1 MTLRS
6 LAGWTRKISP
16 HLARVWLGSENDH
29 SKITFTCHGGKR
41 QVLALQVSAFP
52 IVNRLCMRFCMST

>member
-41 QVLALQVSAFP
+41 QVLAHIYF
-52 IVNRLCMRFCMST
+52 T